1 MRASM
6 VVASIFNWLG
16 QSTQKIKQLTYK
28 KLLRCFVGPVAFL
41 MPQRLN
47 TEMLRVKVAS
57 RPKLARCL
65 SSTASEAVRTVPYLE
80 YARSARQDVAEVM
93 RQLEGS
99 HSERLHG
106 LSSMALEIW
115 PKEAPQWRLA
125 GEVVPQEIEA
135 KALQQ
140 EMWELSKEETSG
152 EARAAMLR
160 VLCGIRSRPSM
171 RLAASVAKDGL
182 VWKINLQELCK
193 CIAALAHSGWHPMPK
208 DSILMIFAKEG
219 LQRLAAG
226 AKLLDGELR
235 VSRHGWESPADERS
249 LPQQSSAESL
259 EQLLTVHGAALALNL
274 QSSAS
279 GLTSELR
286 KRVVR
291 NEKFLGCKDGLQGA
305 RYRSIG

>member
-1 MRASM
+1 
-6 VVASIFNWLG
+6 
-16 QSTQKIKQLTYK
+16 
-28 KLLRCFVGPVAFL
+28 
-41 MPQRLN
+41 
-47 TEMLRVKVAS
+47 MLRVNLA
-57 RPKLARCL
+57 PKFARCL

-106 LSSMALEIW
+106 LSSMALDIW
-115 PKEAPQWRLA
+115 PKESPQWRLA

-140 EMWELSKEETSG
+140 ELSDEGTSG

-160 VLCGIRSRPSM
+160 VLCGIRSRPSL
-171 RLAASVAKDGL
+171 RLAESVAKDAL
-182 VWKINLQELCK
+182 VWKINLQELCR
-193 CIAALAHSGWHPMPK
+193 CIAALADSGWHPMPK
-208 DSILMIFAKEG
+208 DSSLMIFAKEG

-226 AKLLDGELR
+226 AKLLEGKLR
-235 VSRHGWESPADERS
+235 VSRGWLEG
-249 LPQQSSAESL
+249 PQIEAL
-259 EQLLTVHGAALALNL
+259 EQLLTSHRAALALNL

-286 KRVVR
+286 KRVLRATWLQGLPGFRVADLFIPKNPGVQWATYLLETARCLGNMGPVPTSATAFFEVVR
-291 NEKFLGCKDGLQGA
+291 NEKSLGCKDGSQGG
-305 RYRSIG
+305 IGQI